1 MRDINELMSIYKT
14 ICKSL
19 KESDKENSEL
29 NNYDNFK
36 EVFSKEE
43 FEQIVNCKKNRT
55 NKRRRTSNKIRE
67 LVHYLWNIKPSNNQ
81 EFNLIFGTATLNE
94 KYIKLQE
101 RTKAKLIDAW
111 IKRHFIDSGLATVI
125 HTTYKDNK
133 FLTDEDKK
141 VLEGFKHTDQYYY
154 QVYCLGQW
162 RSIR

>member
-111 IKRHFIDSGLATVI
+111 IKRHFIRALVN
-125 HTTYKDNK
+125 KDFGDK
-133 FLTDEDKK
+133 TEREHYHFIAITKEPIEKTDK
-141 VLEGFKHTDQYYY
+141 LLYN
-154 QVYCLGQW
+154 
-162 RSIR
+162 